1 MGVAVARRG
10 EGAGKQK
17 AKGRGSGEDGRV
29 DQGTIN
35 GGELLPPIT
44 SVRDQA
50 KGLANSSTRA
60 TTRP

>member
-1 MGVAVARRG
+1 MGLALARWG

-17 AKGRGSGEDGRV
+17 ARGRGSGEEGRV
-29 DQGTIN
+29 DQGTIDR
-35 GGELLPPIT
+35 GELLPPIT

-50 KGLANSSTRA
+50 KGLANNSTRA